1 LPSGVPGNI
10 AFSDVYRI
18 ESRILTQVEL
28 LVARRSRDGVKVYGE
43 GMVDDMAER
52 LGWRLQPICDRV
64 MCSFSGPA
72 MAVPE

>member
-1 LPSGVPGNI
+1 
-10 AFSDVYRI
+10 
-18 ESRILTQVEL
+18 VEL